1 MTSRALVGTAAAG
14 VLLVFLFGFGAQR
27 FYHSSPLQKE
37 GYSADLTELKK
48 RFNADKKRVR
58 LLMLLSPT

>member
-1 MTSRALVGTAAAG
+1 MNSRRLAGATVVG
-14 VLLVFLFGFGAQR
+14 VLLIGLHGFGAQR

-48 RFNADKKRVR
+48 KFNADKKKVR

>member
-1 MTSRALVGTAAAG
+1 MTSRGLVVISVVG
-14 VLLVFLFGFGAQR
+14 VLLVFSVESGAQR
-27 FYHSSPLQKE
+27 SHDSSPLTKE

-48 RFNADKKRVR
+48 RFNADKKKVR

>member
-1 MTSRALVGTAAAG
+1 MTSRQLAGATVVG
-14 VLLVFLFGFGAQR
+14 VLLIGLLGFGAQR
-27 FYHSSPLQKE
+27 FYHSSPLHKE

-48 RFNADKKRVR
+48 RFNADKKKVR

>member
-1 MTSRALVGTAAAG
+1 MTSRGLVVITVVG
-14 VLLVFLFGFGAQR
+14 VLLVFLVGFGAQR
-27 FYHSSPLQKE
+27 SGDSSPMAKE

-48 RFNADKKRVR
+48 RFNADKKKVR